1 MRASL
6 LLFLATYLLGTGVTA
21 HAETLNYNLT
31 LANLNFC
38 HPELAP
44 CGSPFIFDFQIS
56 SNATPESYTANSFT
70 FGADQ
75 ITAGP
80 GNTSYG
86 GEDFTIFT
94 DQKFFL
100 GTLFPNAD
108 PNRYVV
114 GYGQFFYEAN
124 GLQLFTGFPAHP
136 TLLTGSS
143 GPLFDGTTYD
153 TVTTR
158 GLENPGT
165 ISYGG
170 STIITDLTAT
180 PEPSTLLL
188 LGTGL
193 AAAST
198 RLRKHAAKA
207 PRRHRAVVP

>member
-44 CGSPFIFDFQIS
+44 CGNPFIFDFQIS
-56 SNATPESYTANSFT
+56 SNATPESYTVNSFT

-75 ITAGP
+75 ITPGP
-80 GNTSYG
+80 GNNSYG

-114 GYGQFFYEAN
+114 GDGQFFYEAN
-124 GLQLFTGFPAHP
+124 GLQLFTGSPAHP

-143 GPLFDGTTYD
+143 GPLFDVTTFY
-153 TVTTR
+153 TVTNL
-158 GLENPGT
+158 GMENPGT

-170 STIITDLTAT
+170 STIITDVTAAT
-180 PEPSTLLL
+180 PEPSSWLL
-188 LGTGL
+188 LGTGVAS
-193 AAAST
+193 AAGM
-198 RLRKHAAKA
+198 LR
-207 PRRHRAVVP
+207 RRFA